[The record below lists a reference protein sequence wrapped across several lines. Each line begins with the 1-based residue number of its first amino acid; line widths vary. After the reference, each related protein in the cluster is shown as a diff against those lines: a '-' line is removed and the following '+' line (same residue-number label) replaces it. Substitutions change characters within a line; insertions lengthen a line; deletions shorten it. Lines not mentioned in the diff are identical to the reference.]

1 MQSDYLLFS
10 AQAIRAASVITKSTG
25 WHLWAAMLPLYAL
38 TVTAG
43 AIIFGAL
50 YGRRNLLLLAQFV
63 GVIVWWMMC
72 AVMSVEFAIA
82 VGFSDACAA
91 QYPNATIVNVMRV
104 LEVKEDEPPQPWTWF
119 FLNATDHFLRNCSTP
134 DGIDWLLSQ
143 TIDEAENIKA
153 LWKETTAKG
162 RPDCSPPDQRPP
174 PDPDQITTT
183 FPWII
188 DNMQGARQRVM
199 EPAGACGGEGEI
211 ARLFEVAVQGLC
223 DNVGIGFTQLWFFQL
238 VSGLLL
244 LFLSGLMPGLWHSH
258 HLPPARIPTRRD
270 MRRFFRPLTTS
281 AERVRTILT
290 RPRRARTM
298 ALGDEPADSAAI
310 TAPLRA
316 DDVRAPML
324 PSPADSAGGRLPSP
338 PPMDLEPAEAPSA
351 ADPPDPFSAVIS
363 AAGGRV
369 SPPTESLL
377 GGSIEPLIARVDRER
392 EHTCSNFEAL

>member
-10 AQAIRAASVITKSTG
+10 AQAIKAAYVITKSTG

-244 LFLSGLMPGLWHSH
+244 LFLSGLMPGLAFAS
-258 HLPPARIPTRRD
+258 
-270 MRRFFRPLTTS
+270 S
-281 AERVRTILT
+281 
-290 RPRRARTM
+290 
-298 ALGDEPADSAAI
+298 
-310 TAPLRA
+310 TA
-316 DDVRAPML
+316 
-324 PSPADSAGGRLPSP
+324 S
-338 PPMDLEPAEAPSA
+338 
-351 ADPPDPFSAVIS
+351 
-363 AAGGRV
+363 
-369 SPPTESLL
+369 
-377 GGSIEPLIARVDRER
+377 
-392 EHTCSNFEAL
+392 

>member
-1 MQSDYLLFS
+1 MQSDTLLLFS
-10 AQAIRAASVITKSTG
+10 AQAILAASVITKSTG

-91 QYPNATIVNVMRV
+91 QYPNATIVNVMRK
-104 LEVKEDEPPQPWTWF
+104 LEVKEDERPHPEKWF
-119 FLNATDHFLRNCSTP
+119 FLNATDYFLRNCSTP

-143 TIDEAENIKA
+143 MIDEVLDFNHTLYEILPLECLPEAV
-153 LWKETTAKG
+153 
-162 RPDCSPPDQRPP
+162 PP
-174 PDPDQITTT
+174 PHLPGGAGLPKIITAM
-183 FPWII
+183 
-188 DNMQGARQRVM
+188 NVSRQRVM

-211 ARLFEVAVQGLC
+211 ARLFYEGFVQGLC
-223 DNVGIGFTQLWFFQL
+223 DNVGIGFTQLWFFQA
-238 VSGLLL
+238 VSGILL